1 MVAAKWI
8 SLQAPNYVARVDSSI
23 APFGDPMSLRFV
35 SFATT
40 SRRLVAASIALA
52 LGACGVSRE
61 DLALR
66 DRTIDELRV
75 SLKKSEESQRSESE
89 KHLAAARELETV
101 RLAVEGE
108 CATLRA
114 GKATCEAHA
123 TTVAAHE
130 AHVGAVRQRLLAF
143 RDRFAGLSS
152 AQGVQ
157 VGFRR
162 GRLVLQLPADLVF
175 DPGSVELKKGGK
187 DALRAIGARIR
198 EGETF
203 AGRTFLVAGHTDNS
217 PYPVEL
223 PFRDNWGLSLARARQ
238 VLLFLTGPAQRPKE
252 GPQPSELG
260 GGVDPHQVAAIGY
273 ADTDPIAGTVTDQTR
288 EDQQKNRRVEI
299 ILDAA
304 ADELLD
310 LGPLP

>member
-23 APFGDPMSLRFV
+23 APFGDPMRLSSDSL
-35 SFATT
+35 AAP
-40 SRRLVAASIALA
+40 SRRLLLALA
-52 LGACGVSRE
+52 CLLLAACGVTRE

-75 SLKKSEESQRSESE
+75 SLKKAEDAQRNESE
-89 KHLAAARELETV
+89 KHLAAARELETIRV
-101 RLAVEGE
+101 AVEGE

-114 GKATCEAHA
+114 GKPACDAHA
-123 TTVAAHE
+123 SEVSAHH
-130 AHVGAVRQRLLAF
+130 AHVAAVRQRLVGF
-143 RDRFAGLSS
+143 RDRFAGLTA

-175 DPGSVELKKGGK
+175 DPGSVDLKKGGK
-187 DALRAIGARIR
+187 ETLRAIGARIR
-198 EGETF
+198 EGEVF

-238 VLLFLTGPAQRPKE
+238 VLLFLTGPAVRPKE

-273 ADTDPIAGTVTDQTR
+273 ADTDPIAGTIVDQSR

-304 ADELLD
+304 PDELLD

>member
-8 SLQAPNYVARVDSSI
+8 SLQAPNYVEPVDSSF
-23 APFGDPMSLRFV
+23 APFGDPMPISFA

-40 SRRLVAASIALA
+40 PRPLLVAAACLA
-52 LGACGVSRE
+52 LGACGVTRE

-66 DRTIDELRV
+66 DRTIDELRS
-75 SLKKSEESQRSESE
+75 SLKKSEESQRGASE
-89 KHLAAARELETV
+89 KHLAATRELEAMRT
-101 RLAVEGE
+101 AVEGE

-114 GKATCEAHA
+114 GKSACDARASEVAT
-123 TTVAAHE
+123 HE
-130 AHVGAVRQRLLAF
+130 AHVAAVRQRLIGF
-143 RDRFAGLSS
+143 RDRFASLTA

-157 VGFRR
+157 VGFRH

-175 DPGSVELKKGGK
+175 DPGSVDLKKGGK
-187 DALRAIGARIR
+187 DALRAIGARVR
-198 EGETF
+198 EGDAF

-238 VLLFLTGPAQRPKE
+238 VLLFLTGASVRPKD

-273 ADTDPIAGTVTDQTR
+273 ADTDPIAGTVSEQTR

-299 ILDAA
+299 ILEAA
-304 ADELLD
+304 DDELLD